1 MKGRKKAGVSGEKEV
16 FMSDFNNDAEKVLAK
31 AQSLR
36 DRCSHSYLG
45 AAHLAVGLVDGPDA
59 TLKKLYKSKGAKTAD
74 LRGKLEA
81 FVQKVP
87 RMDGVNP
94 DVQPDNDL
102 SRILRAAVQAAR
114 QVSRMVT
121 PGDLL
126 VALMKFTGDRGL
138 AKIFED
144 ALGSTEVVET
154 WLSDPF
160 AGAANA
166 EEQSPLKLYGREL
179 VEMAADGKL
188 SPVIGREEEIRRV
201 ILILS
206 RKTKNNPCLV
216 GEPGVGKTAIVEGLA
231 ERIYR
236 GDVPDALKGKKLFAL
251 DLSALMAG
259 AKYRGDFEERL
270 KSVIDAIEEDGNT
283 IMFIDELHNIV
294 GAGKTEGSMD
304 LGNML
309 KPKLARGELH
319 CIGATT
325 TQEYRKYIEKDS
337 ALERRF
343 QPVQVTEP
351 TEDEA
356 ISILRGIKD
365 GFDAH
370 HGVRLHDNALVAAVK
385 LSNRYISDRF
395 LPDKA
400 IDLIDE
406 AASLVKTQMDTVPE
420 ALDTL
425 QRKELQMK
433 IEEQA
438 LSKETDEVSVRRLKE
453 LREELALTGA
463 AVKAM
468 QERWQDRR
476 AAFAEVQD
484 LKKSLKAAK
493 DEMEQAEARYDLN
506 RAAELKYNKIV
517 KIEKEIAEKTAALSK
532 SADANDLSE
541 EVTEETIAL
550 VVSRWTG
557 VPVTKLCEGEKA
569 KLLKLDERLHARVIG
584 QDEAVEA
591 IAEAILRNRSGLS
604 RENAP
609 IGSFLFLGPTGVGKT
624 ELAKALAVEL
634 FDSENALV
642 RIDMSEY
649 MEKHSVSRLIGAPPG
664 YVGYEEGGQLTEA
677 VRTHPYC
684 VILLDEIEKAHPDV
698 FNTLLQV
705 LDDGRLTDGK
715 GRTVNFKNTLV
726 LMTSNLGAEKFRGR
740 AARTA
745 SDSAADGAAGNVA
758 GTSGGNVAP
767 VTLADIEADL
777 RHFFRPEFLNRLDE
791 TLVFQSL
798 TKPQIKDIVKLKF
811 AGLAKRAAR
820 QGIEITLSETALD
833 AIADGAYQPEFG
845 ARPIQRYLERNVERV
860 LAHAILAGEVSSAKP
875 AVIDYDGTKFVILNH

>member
-1 MKGRKKAGVSGEKEV
+1 
-16 FMSDFNNDAEKVLAK
+16 MSDYSFDAEKVLAK
-31 AQSLR
+31 AQNLM
-36 DRCSHSYLG
+36 DRNSNIYLG
-45 AAHLAVGLVDGPDA
+45 AAHLAVGLVEAPDA
-59 TLKKLYKSKGAKTAD
+59 TLKKLFKSKNAKTTD
-74 LRGKLEA
+74 IRGRLEP

-87 RMDGVNP
+87 RSTGVNP
-94 DVQPDNDL
+94 DAQPDSDL
-102 SRILRAAVQAAR
+102 SRILRAALQAAR
-114 QVSRMVT
+114 QVNRMVS
-121 PGDLL
+121 PGDML
-126 VALMKFTGDRGL
+126 VALMKFTGDRAL

-144 ALGSTEVVET
+144 ALGSAEVVET

-166 EEQSPLKLYGREL
+166 EEQSPLKQFGREL

-351 TEDEA
+351 SEDEA

-438 LSKETDEVSVRRLKE
+438 LSKEVDEVSVKRLAE
-453 LREELALTGA
+453 LREELALTSA

-468 QERWQDRR
+468 QARWQDRR
-476 AAFAEVQD
+476 AAFAEIQD

-517 KIEKEIAEKTAALSK
+517 NIEKEIAEKTAALSK

-591 IAEAILRNRSGLS
+591 VAEAILRNRSGLS

-715 GRTVNFKNTLV
+715 GRTVNFKNTLI
-726 LMTSNLGAEKFRGR
+726 LMTSNLGAEKFRDR
-740 AARTA
+740 AA
-745 SDSAADGAAGNVA
+745 SAAGDDFK
-758 GTSGGNVAP
+758 P
-767 VTLADIEADL
+767 VMLADIEQNL
-777 RHFFRPEFLNRLDE
+777 RAFFRPEFLNRLDE

-811 AGLAKRAAR
+811 AELAKRASR
-820 QGIEITLSETALD
+820 QGLEITLSDVALD
-833 AIADGAYQPEFG
+833 AIAEGAYQPEFG

-860 LAHAILAGEVSSAKP
+860 LSHAILSGAVSSAEP
-875 AVIDYDGTKFVILNH
+875 AVVDYNGSEFTVN

>member
-1 MKGRKKAGVSGEKEV
+1 MKNGYNRVTAGLPPEFFVYSTTVRYASGEELY
-16 FMSDFNNDAEKVLAK
+16 FRMNND
-31 AQSLR
+31 
-36 DRCSHSYLG
+36 
-45 AAHLAVGLVDGPDA
+45 PDA
-59 TLKKLYKSKGAKTAD
+59 EWAAALYDLFAAWFAAQGETALDPMMERGTVSEVRLSILESGILHEMTKACPEKLFIPAPPEASETIGCSCNECSFMKLNTLKKLYKSKGAKANE
-74 LRGKLEA
+74 LRGKLEP
-81 FVQKVP
+81 FVQKIP
-87 RMDGVNP
+87 RMEGVNP
-94 DVQPDNDL
+94 DVEPDNDL
-102 SRILRAAVQAAR
+102 NRILRASVQAAR
-114 QVSRMVT
+114 QVNRMVT
-121 PGDLL
+121 PGDML
-126 VALMKFTGDRGL
+126 VALMKFSGDRGL
-138 AKIFED
+138 AKVFED
-144 ALGSTEVVET
+144 ALGSIEVVET

-270 KSVIDAIEEDGNT
+270 KAVLDALEEDGNT
-283 IMFIDELHNIV
+283 LLFIDEIHTIV

-343 QPVQVTEP
+343 QPVQVDEP
-351 TEDEA
+351 SEEES

-438 LSKETDEVSVRRLKE
+438 LAKETDDTSVKRLKE
-453 LREELALTGA
+453 LREELATTDA
-463 AVKAM
+463 AVKLM
-468 QERWQDRR
+468 QDRWQERR
-476 AAFAEVQD
+476 AKNAELQG
-484 LKKSLKAAK
+484 LKKSL
-493 DEMEQAEARYDLN
+493 QQ
-506 RAAELKYNKIV
+506 
-517 KIEKEIAEKTAALSK
+517 
-532 SADANDLSE
+532 
-541 EVTEETIAL
+541 
-550 VVSRWTG
+550 
-557 VPVTKLCEGEKA
+557 
-569 KLLKLDERLHARVIG
+569 IG
-584 QDEAVEA
+584 
-591 IAEAILRNRSGLS
+591 RSH
-604 RENAP
+604 
-609 IGSFLFLGPTGVGKT
+609 V
-624 ELAKALAVEL
+624 
-634 FDSENALV
+634 
-642 RIDMSEY
+642 
-649 MEKHSVSRLIGAPPG
+649 
-664 YVGYEEGGQLTEA
+664 
-677 VRTHPYC
+677 
-684 VILLDEIEKAHPDV
+684 
-698 FNTLLQV
+698 
-705 LDDGRLTDGK
+705 
-715 GRTVNFKNTLV
+715 
-726 LMTSNLGAEKFRGR
+726 
-740 AARTA
+740 
-745 SDSAADGAAGNVA
+745 
-758 GTSGGNVAP
+758 
-767 VTLADIEADL
+767 
-777 RHFFRPEFLNRLDE
+777 
-791 TLVFQSL
+791 
-798 TKPQIKDIVKLKF
+798 
-811 AGLAKRAAR
+811 
-820 QGIEITLSETALD
+820 
-833 AIADGAYQPEFG
+833 
-845 ARPIQRYLERNVERV
+845 
-860 LAHAILAGEVSSAKP
+860 
-875 AVIDYDGTKFVILNH
+875 

>member
-1 MKGRKKAGVSGEKEV
+1 
-16 FMSDFNNDAEKVLAK
+16 MSDFNNDAEKVLAK
-31 AQSLR
+31 AQSLM
-36 DRCSHSYLG
+36 DRNSHSYLG
-45 AAHLAVGLVDGPDA
+45 CAHLAVGLVEGPDA
-59 TLKKLYKSKGAKTAD
+59 TLKKLYKSKNAKTQD
-74 LRGKLEA
+74 LRGRLEP

-87 RMDGVNP
+87 RVEGANP
-94 DVQPDNDL
+94 DVGPDSDL
-102 SRILRAAVQAAR
+102 NRVLRAAVQAAR
-114 QVSRMVT
+114 QVNRMVT
-121 PGDLL
+121 PGDML
-126 VALMKFTGDRGL
+126 VALMKFAGDRGI
-138 AKIFED
+138 AKVFED
-144 ALGSTEVVET
+144 ALGSVEVVET

-270 KSVIDAIEEDGNT
+270 KSVLDALEEDGNT
-283 IMFIDELHNIV
+283 LLFIDEIHTIV

-351 TEDEA
+351 TEEEA

-438 LSKETDEVSVRRLKE
+438 LAKETDDNSVRRLKE
-453 LREELALTGA
+453 LREDLAVTAA

-476 AAFAEVQD
+476 AAFAEIRD
-484 LKKSLKAAK
+484 LKKSLADART
-493 DEMEQAEARYDLN
+493 EMEQAEARYDLN

-517 KIEKEIAEKTAALSK
+517 NLEKEIAEKTAAV
-532 SADANDLSE
+532 SAAAGDGDLTE
-541 EVTEETIAL
+541 EVTEDTIAM

-569 KLLKLDERLHARVIG
+569 KLLHLDERLHARVIG
-584 QDEAVEA
+584 QDDAVEA
-591 IAEAILRNRSGLS
+591 VSEAILRNRSGLS

-624 ELAKALAVEL
+624 ELAKALAEEL
-634 FDSENALV
+634 FDDENALV

-649 MEKHSVSRLIGAPPG
+649 MEKHTVSRLIGAPPG

-677 VRTHPYC
+677 VRTKPYC

-715 GRTVNFKNTLV
+715 GRTVNFKNTLI
-726 LMTSNLGAEKFRGR
+726 LMTSNLGSEKFRER
-740 AARTA
+740 LAKA
-745 SDSAADGAAGNVA
+745 GAAGVA
-758 GTSGGNVAP
+758 GNAAGSSGENVAP
-767 VTLADIEADL
+767 VTLADIEQDL
-777 RHFFRPEFLNRLDE
+777 RAFFRPEFLNRLDE

-798 TKPQIKDIVKLKF
+798 TKPQIREIVKLKF

-820 QGIEITLSETALD
+820 QGLELSLSDAALD

-845 ARPIQRYLERNVERV
+845 ARPIQRFIERNVERV
-860 LAHAILAGEVSSAKP
+860 LSHAILAGDISAAKP
-875 AVIDYDGTKFVILNH
+875 AVVDYMNGAFTVK

>member
-1 MKGRKKAGVSGEKEV
+1 
-16 FMSDFNNDAEKVLAK
+16 MSDFNNDAEKVLAK

-45 AAHLAVGLVDGPDA
+45 AAHLAVGLVEGPDA
-59 TLKKLYKSKGAKTAD
+59 TLKKLYKSKGAKTNE
-74 LRGKLEA
+74 LRGKLEP
-81 FVQKVP
+81 FVQKIP
-87 RMDGVNP
+87 RMEGVNP
-94 DVQPDNDL
+94 DVEPDNDL
-102 SRILRAAVQAAR
+102 NRILRASVQAAR
-114 QVSRMVT
+114 QVNRMVT
-121 PGDLL
+121 PGDML
-126 VALMKFTGDRGL
+126 VALMKFSGDRGL
-138 AKIFED
+138 AKVFED
-144 ALGSTEVVET
+144 ALGSVEVVET

-216 GEPGVGKTAIVEGLA
+216 GEP
-231 ERIYR
+231 
-236 GDVPDALKGKKLFAL
+236 
-251 DLSALMAG
+251 SALMAG

-270 KSVIDAIEEDGNT
+270 KAVLDALEEDGNT
-283 IMFIDELHNIV
+283 LLFIDEIHTIV

-343 QPVQVTEP
+343 QPVQVDEP
-351 TEDEA
+351 SEEES

-438 LSKETDEVSVRRLKE
+438 LAKETDDTSVKRLKE
-453 LREELALTGA
+453 LREELATTDA
-463 AVKAM
+463 AVKLM
-468 QERWQDRR
+468 QDRWQERR
-476 AAFAEVQD
+476 AKNAELQG
-484 LKKSLKAAK
+484 LKKSLQQAK

-517 KIEKEIAEKTAALSK
+517 NLEKEIAAKTEEIRK
-532 SADANDLSE
+532 SASDGDLSE

-557 VPVTKLCEGEKA
+557 IPVTKLCEGEKA
-569 KLLKLDERLHARVIG
+569 KLLHLDERLHARVIG

-591 IAEAILRNRSGLS
+591 VSEAILRNRSGLS

-634 FDSENALV
+634 FDDENALV

-715 GRTVNFKNTLV
+715 GRTVNFKNTLI
-726 LMTSNLGAEKFRGR
+726 LMTSNLGAAHFQNR
-740 AARTA
+740 AGDAK
-745 SDSAADGAAGNVA
+745 
-758 GTSGGNVAP
+758 P
-767 VTLADIEADL
+767 VTLKEIEPEL
-777 RHFFRPEFLNRLDE
+777 RGFFRPEFLNRLDE
-791 TLVFQSL
+791 VLVFQSL
-798 TKPQIKDIVKLKF
+798 TKPQIRDIVKLKF
-811 AGLAKRAAR
+811 KGLAERAAR
-820 QGIEITLSETALD
+820 QDLQLTLTDKALE

-845 ARPIQRYLERNVERV
+845 ARPIQRYLERNVERP
-860 LAHAILAGEVSSAKP
+860 LSHAILAGEVSAAKP
-875 AVIDYDGTKFVILNH
+875 VTIDYDGTAFTVK

>member
-1 MKGRKKAGVSGEKEV
+1 
-16 FMSDFNNDAEKVLAK
+16 MSDFNNDAEKVLAK
-31 AQSLR
+31 AQSLM
-36 DRCSHSYLG
+36 DRNSHSYLG
-45 AAHLAVGLVDGPDA
+45 CAHLAVGLVEGPDA
-59 TLKKLYKSKGAKTAD
+59 TLKKLYKSKNAKTQD
-74 LRGKLEA
+74 LRGRLEP

-87 RMDGVNP
+87 RVEGANP
-94 DVQPDNDL
+94 DVGPDSDL
-102 SRILRAAVQAAR
+102 NRVLRAAVQAAR
-114 QVSRMVT
+114 QVNRMVT
-121 PGDLL
+121 PGDML
-126 VALMKFTGDRGL
+126 VALMKFAGDRGI
-138 AKIFED
+138 AKVFED
-144 ALGSTEVVET
+144 ALGSVEVVET

-179 VEMAADGKL
+179 VEMAADGRL

-270 KSVIDAIEEDGNT
+270 KSVLDALEEDGNT
-283 IMFIDELHNIV
+283 LLFIDEIHTIV

-343 QPVQVTEP
+343 QPVQVDEP
-351 TEDEA
+351 TEEEA

-438 LSKETDEVSVRRLKE
+438 LAKETDDNSVKRLKE
-453 LREELALTGA
+453 LREDLAVTAA

-476 AAFAEVQD
+476 AQSAELQN
-484 LKKSLKAAK
+484 LKKALQQAK

-517 KIEKEIAEKTAALSK
+517 NLEKEIAEKTAAVAKAAGDGELT
-532 SADANDLSE
+532 E
-541 EVTEETIAL
+541 EVTEDTIAL

-557 VPVTKLCEGEKA
+557 VPVTKLCEGEKS
-569 KLLKLDERLHARVIG
+569 KLLHLDERLHARVIG
-584 QDEAVEA
+584 QDDAVEA
-591 IAEAILRNRSGLS
+591 VSEAILRNRSGLS

-634 FDSENALV
+634 FDDENALV

-649 MEKHSVSRLIGAPPG
+649 MEKHTVSRLIGAPPG

-677 VRTHPYC
+677 VRTKPYC

-715 GRTVNFKNTLV
+715 GRTVNFKNTLI
-726 LMTSNLGAEKFRGR
+726 LMTSNLGAEKFRERLAR
-740 AARTA
+740 AT
-745 SDSAADGAAGNVA
+745 SGAAGSAA
-758 GTSGGNVAP
+758 GSSGENVAP
-767 VTLADIEADL
+767 VTVADIEADL
-777 RHFFRPEFLNRLDE
+777 HAFFRPEFLNRLDE

-798 TKPQIKDIVKLKF
+798 TKPQIREIVKLKF
-811 AGLAKRAAR
+811 ASLAKRAAR
-820 QGIEITLSETALD
+820 QGLELTLSDSALD
-833 AIADGAYQPEFG
+833 AIAEGSYQPEFG
-845 ARPIQRYLERNVERV
+845 ARPIQRFIERNVERV
-860 LAHAILAGEVSSAKP
+860 LSHAILSGDISSAKP
-875 AVIDYDGTKFVILNH
+875 AVVDYVDGAFTVK

>member
-1 MKGRKKAGVSGEKEV
+1 
-16 FMSDFNNDAEKVLAK
+16 MSDYSFDAEKVLAK
-31 AQSLR
+31 AQSLM
-36 DRCSHSYLG
+36 DRNSNIYLG
-45 AAHLAVGLVDGPDA
+45 AAHLAVGLVEAPDA
-59 TLKKLYKSKGAKTAD
+59 TLKKLFKSKNAKATEI
-74 LRGKLEA
+74 RGRLEP

-87 RMDGVNP
+87 RSTGVNP
-94 DVQPDNDL
+94 DAQPDSDL
-102 SRILRAAVQAAR
+102 SRILRAALQAAR
-114 QVSRMVT
+114 QVNRMVS
-121 PGDLL
+121 PGDML
-126 VALMKFTGDRGL
+126 VALMKFTGDRAL

-144 ALGSTEVVET
+144 ALGSAEVVET

-166 EEQSPLKLYGREL
+166 EEQSPLKQFGREL

-351 TEDEA
+351 SEDEA

-468 QERWQDRR
+468 QARWQDRR

-591 IAEAILRNRSGLS
+591 VAEAILRNRSGLS

-726 LMTSNLGAEKFRGR
+726 LMTSNLGAEKFRER
-740 AARTA
+740 AARAA
-745 SDSAADGAAGNVA
+745 SDSTADGAAGNVA
-758 GTSGGNVAP
+758 GSSGGNVAP
-767 VTLADIEADL
+767 VTLADVEADL

-875 AVIDYDGTKFVILNH
+875 AVIDYDGNEFVIK

>member
-1 MKGRKKAGVSGEKEV
+1 
-16 FMSDFNNDAEKVLAK
+16 MSDYSFDAEKVLAK
-31 AQSLR
+31 AQSLM
-36 DRCSHSYLG
+36 DRNSNIYLG
-45 AAHLAVGLVDGPDA
+45 AAHLAVGLVEAPDA
-59 TLKKLYKSKGAKTAD
+59 TLKKLFKSKNAKATD
-74 LRGKLEA
+74 IRGRLEP

-87 RMDGVNP
+87 RSTGVNP
-94 DVQPDNDL
+94 DAQPDSDL
-102 SRILRAAVQAAR
+102 SRILRAALQAAR
-114 QVSRMVT
+114 QVNRMVS
-121 PGDLL
+121 PGDML
-126 VALMKFTGDRGL
+126 VALMKFTGDRAL

-144 ALGSTEVVET
+144 ALGSAEVVET

-166 EEQSPLKLYGREL
+166 EEQSPLKLFGREL

-351 TEDEA
+351 SEDEA

-468 QERWQDRR
+468 QARWQDRR

-591 IAEAILRNRSGLS
+591 VAEAILRNRSGLS

-726 LMTSNLGAEKFRGR
+726 LMTSNLGAEKFRAY
-740 AARTA
+740 AAGTA
-745 SDSAADGAAGNVA
+745 RDTADSTAGVADGK
-758 GTSGGNVAP
+758 VAP
-767 VTLADIEADL
+767 ITLADVEADL
-777 RHFFRPEFLNRLDE
+777 RRFFRPEFLNRLDE

-798 TKPQIKDIVKLKF
+798 TKPQIRDIVKLKF
-811 AGLAKRAAR
+811 ASLAKRASR
-820 QGIEITLSETALD
+820 QGLEITLSDAALD
-833 AIADGAYQPEFG
+833 AIAEGAYQPEFG

-875 AVIDYDGTKFVILNH
+875 AIVDFNGSEFVIQ

>member
-1 MKGRKKAGVSGEKEV
+1 
-16 FMSDFNNDAEKVLAK
+16 MSDYSFDAEKVLAK
-31 AQSLR
+31 AQNLM
-36 DRCSHSYLG
+36 DRNSNIYLG
-45 AAHLAVGLVDGPDA
+45 AAHLAVGLVEAPDA
-59 TLKKLYKSKGAKTAD
+59 TLKKLFKSKNAKTTD
-74 LRGKLEA
+74 IRGRLEP

-87 RMDGVNP
+87 RSTGVNP
-94 DVQPDNDL
+94 DAQPDSDL
-102 SRILRAAVQAAR
+102 SRILRAALQAAR
-114 QVSRMVT
+114 QVNRMVS

-144 ALGSTEVVET
+144 ALGSAEVVET

-166 EEQSPLKLYGREL
+166 EEQSPLKQFGREL

-188 SPVIGREEEIRRV
+188 SPVIGREDEIRRV
-201 ILILS
+201 VLILS

-236 GDVPDALKGKKLFAL
+236 GDVPDALKGKKVFAL

-343 QPVQVTEP
+343 QPVQVMEP
-351 TEDEA
+351 SEDEA

-438 LSKETDEVSVRRLKE
+438 LSKEVDEVSVKRLAE
-453 LREELALTGA
+453 LREELALTSA

-468 QERWQDRR
+468 QARWQDRR
-476 AAFAEVQD
+476 AAFAEIQD

-517 KIEKEIAEKTAALSK
+517 NIEKEIAEKTAALSK

-584 QDEAVEA
+584 QDDAVEA
-591 IAEAILRNRSGLS
+591 VAEAILRNRSGLS

-715 GRTVNFKNTLV
+715 GRTVNFKNTLI
-726 LMTSNLGAEKFRGR
+726 LMTSNLGAEKFRDR
-740 AARTA
+740 AA
-745 SDSAADGAAGNVA
+745 SAADDDFK
-758 GTSGGNVAP
+758 P
-767 VTLADIEADL
+767 VTLADIEQNL
-777 RHFFRPEFLNRLDE
+777 RAFFRPEFLNRLDE

-798 TKPQIKDIVKLKF
+798 TKLQIKDIVKLKF
-811 AGLAKRAAR
+811 AELAKRAAR
-820 QGIEITLSETALD
+820 QGLEITLSDEALD
-833 AIADGAYQPEFG
+833 AIAEGAYQPEFG

-860 LAHAILAGEVSSAKP
+860 LSHAILSGAVSSAEP
-875 AVIDYDGTKFVILNH
+875 AVVDYNGSEFTVN

>member
-1 MKGRKKAGVSGEKEV
+1 
-16 FMSDFNNDAEKVLAK
+16 MSDFNNDAEKVLAK
-31 AQSLR
+31 AQSLM
-36 DRCSHSYLG
+36 DRNSHSYLG
-45 AAHLAVGLVDGPDA
+45 CAHLAVGLVEGPDA
-59 TLKKLYKSKGAKTAD
+59 TLKKLYKSKGVKGNE
-74 LRGKLEA
+74 LRGRLEP

-87 RMDGVNP
+87 RTEGANP
-94 DVQPDNDL
+94 DVAPDNDL
-102 SRILRAAVQAAR
+102 NRVLRAAVQSAR
-114 QVSRMVT
+114 QVNRMVT

-126 VALMKFTGDRGL
+126 VALMKFAGDRGI
-138 AKIFED
+138 AKVFED
-144 ALGSTEVVET
+144 ALGSVEVVET

-188 SPVIGREEEIRRV
+188 APVIGREEEIRRV

-251 DLSALMAG
+251 DLSAMMAG

-270 KSVIDAIEEDGNT
+270 KSVLDALEEDGNT
-283 IMFIDELHNIV
+283 LLFIDEIHTIV

-343 QPVQVTEP
+343 QPVQVEEP
-351 TEDEA
+351 TEEEA

-438 LSKETDEVSVRRLKE
+438 LAKETDESSVKRLTA
-453 LREELALTGA
+453 LREELALTAA

-476 AAFAEVQD
+476 AAFAEIRD
-484 LKKSLKAAK
+484 LKKSLADAK
-493 DEMEQAEARYDLN
+493 TEMEQAEARYDLN

-517 KIEKEIAEKTAALSK
+517 NLEKEIAEKTAAVAAS
-532 SADANDLSE
+532 SGADDLSE
-541 EVTEETIAL
+541 EVTEDTIAM

-569 KLLKLDERLHARVIG
+569 KLLHLDERLHARVIG
-584 QDEAVEA
+584 QDDAVEA
-591 IAEAILRNRSGLS
+591 VSEAILRNRSGLS

-649 MEKHSVSRLIGAPPG
+649 MEKHAVSRLIGAPPG

-677 VRTHPYC
+677 VRTKPYC

-715 GRTVNFKNTLV
+715 GRTVNFKNTLI
-726 LMTSNLGAEKFRGR
+726 LMTSNLQEG
-740 AARTA
+740 
-745 SDSAADGAAGNVA
+745 
-758 GTSGGNVAP
+758 
-767 VTLADIEADL
+767 DL
-777 RHFFRPEFLNRLDE
+777 RGFFRPEFLNRLDE

-798 TKPQIKDIVKLKF
+798 TKPQIRDIVKLKF

-820 QGIEITLSETALD
+820 QGLELSLSDAALD
-833 AIADGAYQPEFG
+833 AIAEGSYQPEFG
-845 ARPIQRYLERNVERV
+845 ARPIQRFLERNVERV
-860 LAHAILAGEVSSAKP
+860 LSHAILSGAVSAAKP
-875 AVIDYDGTKFVILNH
+875 AVIDYEGGAFTVK

>member
-1 MKGRKKAGVSGEKEV
+1 
-16 FMSDFNNDAEKVLAK
+16 MSDFNNDAEKVLAK
-31 AQSLR
+31 AQSLM

-45 AAHLAVGLVDGPDA
+45 AAHLAVGLVEGPDA
-59 TLKKLYKSKGAKTAD
+59 TLKKLYKSKGVKTNE
-74 LRGKLEA
+74 LRGKLEP
-81 FVQKVP
+81 FVQKIP
-87 RMDGVNP
+87 RVQGVNP
-94 DVQPDNDL
+94 DAMPDEDL
-102 SRILRAAVQAAR
+102 NRILRAAVQQAR
-114 QVSRMVT
+114 QVNRMVT
-121 PGDLL
+121 PGDML
-126 VALMKFTGDRGL
+126 VALMKFAGDRG
-138 AKIFED
+138 ISQVFES
-144 ALGSTEVVET
+144 ALGSVEVVET
-154 WLSDPF
+154 WLSAPF

-270 KSVIDAIEEDGNT
+270 KSVMDALDEDGNT
-283 IMFIDELHNIV
+283 LLFIDEIHNIV
-294 GAGKTEGSMD
+294 GAGKTDGSMD

-343 QPVQVTEP
+343 QPVQVDEP
-351 TEDEA
+351 SEEES

-385 LSNRYISDRF
+385 LSSRYISDRF

-406 AASLVKTQMDTVPE
+406 AASFVKTQMDTVPE

-438 LSKETDEVSVRRLKE
+438 LAKETDDNSVKRLKE
-453 LREELALTGA
+453 LREELALTSA
-463 AVKAM
+463 AVKEM
-468 QERWQDRR
+468 TNRWQNRR
-476 AAFAEVQD
+476 AKIAELQN
-484 LKKSLKAAK
+484 LKKSLAQAK
-493 DEMEQAEARYDLN
+493 DEMEQAEAKYDLN

-517 KIEKEIAEKTAALSK
+517 NLEKEIAAKTDEMKK
-532 SADANDLSE
+532 SDDGLSE
-541 EVTEETIAL
+541 EVTADTIAL

-557 VPVTKLCEGEKA
+557 IPVTKLCESEKA
-569 KLLKLDERLHARVIG
+569 KLLELDRRLHARVIG
-584 QDEAVEA
+584 QDAAVEA
-591 IAEAILRNRSGLS
+591 VSEAILRNRSGLS

-624 ELAKALAVEL
+624 ELARALSTEL
-634 FDSENALV
+634 FDSEAALV
-642 RIDMSEY
+642 RLDMSEY
-649 MEKHSVSRLIGAPPG
+649 MEKYSVSRLIGAPPG

-715 GRTVNFKNTLV
+715 GRTVNFKNTLI
-726 LMTSNLGAEKFRGR
+726 LMTSNLGAEKFRSS
-740 AARTA
+740 T
-745 SDSAADGAAGNVA
+745 V
-758 GTSGGNVAP
+758 
-767 VTLADIEADL
+767 VTLKDVENDL
-777 RHFFRPEFLNRLDE
+777 RKFFRPEFLNRLDE
-791 TLVFQSL
+791 VLLFSSL
-798 TKPQIKDIVKLKF
+798 TKMQIKDIVKLKF
-811 AGLAKRAAR
+811 KGLAARAMR
-820 QGIEITLSETALD
+820 QDLQLTITDKAID
-833 AIADGAYQPEFG
+833 AVAEGAYQPEFG
-845 ARPIQRYLERNVERV
+845 ARPIQRYLERNIERP
-860 LAHAILAGEVSSAKP
+860 LSHAILSGAVSAAKP
-875 AVIDYDGTKFVILNH
+875 VIVDYVDGEFKVA